1 MTLSPHQHLV
11 ALKSLAERMAPP
23 GTSVAVTDPTRSAAV
38 VWPQEAPAMAHALP
52 KRRREFAAGR
62 QAARLAMTGLG
73 LQEQAVPSRLDRA
86 PHWPKGLTG
95 SISHDASSCVAV
107 VGELAHFRA
116 VGVDVEPDAPLHDDL
131 TAEICLPQER
141 AWLAEVPATR
151 RALMARRLFCAKE
164 AVYKA
169 QYPLT
174 ETLFGFDAIQVT
186 LNVLAT
192 GFTARFM
199 YTVGDVPEGTV
210 LSGQCGTGGGH
221 VLSMVTLG
229 ARAGM
234 ENAHFPVCATG

>member
-1 MTLSPHQHLV
+1 MTLSPNQHLV
-11 ALKSLAERMAPP
+11 ALKALAERLAPTDMA
-23 GTSVAVTDPTRSAAV
+23 VAVTDPTRGVPV
-38 VWPQEAPAMAHALP
+38 VWPEEAPAIARAVP

-62 QAARLAMTGLG
+62 QAARGAMQSLG
-73 LQEQAVPSRLDRA
+73 VPEQAVPSRLDRA

-95 SISHDASSCVAV
+95 SITHDATSCVAI
-107 VGELAHFRA
+107 VGAEEHFRA
-116 VGVDVEPDAPLHDDL
+116 LGVDVEPDAPLHHDL

-141 AWLAEVPATR
+141 AWLMEVPAPR

-174 ETLFGFDAIQVT
+174 QALFGFDAIQIT
-186 LNVLAT
+186 LNVRSS
-192 GFTARFM
+192 GFIARFM
-199 YTVGDVPEGTV
+199 YTVGEVPEGTV

-221 VLSMVTLG
+221 VLAMVTLG

-234 ENAHFPVCATG
+234 ENANFPVCATG